1 MIEKCFFYF
10 SLNLN
15 KCNLGSIKQM
25 NEFIQLRLLIHWSSS
40 APLTCSRDTL
50 TEFHFKI
57 SIFLTNQMLFCP
69 GESMR
74 ALVSVIT
81 HLILSS
87 TSLCSYRKQVVTP
100 HTSRLSAESWM
111 KEKRSWMWSERRL
124 LPGNPV
130 ECVLGSEGTK
140 HWSYDNTVREAASC
154 RRISDDAGFSDFKG
168 Q

>member
-1 MIEKCFFYF
+1 
-10 SLNLN
+10 
-15 KCNLGSIKQM
+15 M
-25 NEFIQLRLLIHWSSS
+25 NEFIQLRLLIHWRPS
-40 APLTCSRDTL
+40 ALLTCSRVTL

-57 SIFLTNQMLFCP
+57 SLFKKTPKNSP
-69 GESMR
+69 GEYMR

-87 TSLCSYRKQVVTP
+87 TSLCLYRKQVVTP
-100 HTSRLSAESWM
+100 HTSRFSAESWM
-111 KEKRSWMWSERRL
+111 KEKRTWMWSEERRL

-140 HWSYDNTVREAASC
+140 HWSYDNSVREAASC
-154 RRISDDAGFSDFKG
+154 GRISDNADFSYFKG